1 MNLVSFVEK
10 VQRLPQDKQAEV
22 FDFVDYLADRFTTS
36 STPASPSPTWT
47 EEEFSQSALS
57 QALRGMEDEPDLYAQ
72 SDLKERW
79 KSRRRGRSRSR
90 HFRAPIW
97 ATPS

>member
-36 STPASPSPTWT
+36 STPASPSPTLT
-47 EEEFSQSALS
+47 EEEFSQWALS

-79 KSRRRGRSRSR
+79 K
-90 HFRAPIW
+90 
-97 ATPS
+97 